1 MMRPDMMVELDERR
15 DRPREEC
22 GVFGIFNHS
31 EAANMTYLGLYA
43 LQHRGQESAG
53 IATTDGDKMYF
64 EKNRGYVA
72 DIFEEP
78 VLQKLTGPAAIGHVR
93 YSTSGDTRRVNAQP
107 FLIESYRGKIA
118 LVHNGNLINAHQ
130 LRASLIKEGS
140 IFISNS
146 DTEVILHLIARSKQK
161 TVEDAIIDALNQVKG
176 AFSLVFLTEDKMIA
190 VRDTRGFRPLTLG
203 KLSDA
208 WIISSETCAF
218 DLIYAKFVRDLE
230 PGEMLIIEK
239 GKEPVSLHPFPKKKH
254 AYCIFEHIYFS
265 RPDSFLFGRAVSEMR
280 DRLGKTLAGEHP
292 VEADCVVPIP
302 DSGVY
307 AALGFAKTAEIPF
320 KLGLIRNHYV
330 GRTFIEPE
338 SAIRHF
344 GVKVKLNAVRSIIKG
359 KRVILV
365 DDSIVRGVTSKKIV
379 DMVRAAGAREIH
391 MRITSPP
398 YRDPCFYGI
407 DTPIKDDLIASHQ
420 EVSAICKF
428 LGADSLGYLSLEG
441 MLDALGKREF
451 CTACFTG
458 QYPEEFFLD
467 DLAQLR
473 LFEKDVS
480 YEPGLVRLDG

>member
-1 MMRPDMMVELDERR
+1 MTVELDERY
-15 DRPREEC
+15 DRPHEEC

-53 IATTDGDKMYF
+53 IATSDGKKMYF

-72 DIFEEP
+72 DVFDEE
-78 VLQKLTGPAAIGHVR
+78 VLQKLIGSAAIGHVR

-130 LRASLIKEGS
+130 IRDNLIKEGS

-146 DTEVILHLIARSKQK
+146 DTEVILHLLARSKQK
-161 TVEDAIIDALNQVKG
+161 TVEDAIIDALQQVRG
-176 AFSLVFLTEDKMIA
+176 AFSLIFLTDDKLIA
-190 VRDTRGFRPLTLG
+190 VRDGRGFRPLTLG
-203 KLSDA
+203 KLKDA

-218 DLIYAKFVRDLE
+218 DLIYADFVRDIE
-230 PGEMLIIEK
+230 PGEMLIIEQ
-239 GKEPVSLHPFPKKKH
+239 GKDPVSLHPFPKSKH
-254 AYCIFEHIYFS
+254 TYCIFEHIYFA
-265 RPDSFLFGRAVSEMR
+265 RPDSYLFGREVSEMR
-280 DRLGKTLAGEHP
+280 IKLGKKLAQEEP

-302 DSGVY
+302 DSGVF
-307 AALGFAKTAEIPF
+307 AALGFAEESKIPF

-359 KRVILV
+359 KRIILI

-379 DMVRAAGAREIH
+379 DMVRAAGAKEIH

-407 DTPIKDDLIASHQ
+407 DTPIKDDLIASHKK
-420 EVSAICKF
+420 VSQICKF
-428 LGADSLGYLSLEG
+428 LGADTLGYLSLKG
-441 MLDALGKREF
+441 MLDSLGEREF

-458 QYPEEFFLD
+458 KYPEEFYWEE
-467 DLAQLR
+467 LAQLR
-473 LFEKDVS
+473 LFEKNGS
-480 YEPGLVRLDG
+480 YEPGLVRLNG